1 MRVHSVILALLAAG
15 VASVGCDERVSS
27 VAGPTPTLEPT
38 FSSIQR
44 EILERTDSSGC
55 VNCHKSTGVNGGL
68 DLSHDVAYDHCVNA
82 RSRTGAIRVVP
93 GDPENSYL
101 IHKLEGRP
109 DITGKPM
116 PLNGQRLTP
125 GQILILKRWIA
136 IGAPRN

>member
-44 EILERTDSSGC
+44 EILERTDSSG
-55 VNCHKSTGVNGGL
+55 
-68 DLSHDVAYDHCVNA
+68 CVNA